1 MFESIK
7 DQIKNINKIVVVTGA
22 GISQESGIPTFRGK
36 DGLWRNHD
44 AMKLATI
51 DAFYDNPK
59 LVWEWYNERRKNIFQ
74 AQPNQGHK
82 AIAELEK
89 YAQVVV
95 LTQNIDGLH
104 KKAGSSKVLELHGSI
119 VTIKC
124 SVCDYKEEI
133 LTEISS
139 LPPLCKCGNILR
151 PDVVW
156 FGEVLPQNVWKN
168 AIDFASQCDLMIV
181 VGTSLVVSP
190 ANTLPIYAKQNDS
203 ILIEINPENT
213 DMSIDMDLVIRNTS
227 AVALPEFVSLFKKNH
242 SYD

>member
-1 MFESIK
+1 MFELIEDNIK
-7 DQIKNINKIVVVTGA
+7 KFEKIVFVTGA

-59 LVWEWYNERRKNIFQ
+59 LVWEWYNERRMNIFQ
-74 AQPNQGHK
+74 AQPNPGHI

-89 YAQVVV
+89 YAEVVV

-104 KKAGSSKVLELHGSI
+104 QKSGSSKVLELHGSI
-119 VTIKC
+119 VKIKC
-124 SVCDYKEEI
+124 SICDYKEDI
-133 LTEISS
+133 LTEITN

-156 FGEVLPQNVWKN
+156 FGEPLPQDVWQN
-168 AIDFASQCDLMIV
+168 AMNFARKCDLMVIA
-181 VGTSLVVSP
+181 GTSLVVSP
-190 ANTLPIYAKQNDS
+190 ANTLPIYAKQNNAT
-203 ILIEINPENT
+203 LIEINPEKT
-213 DMSIDMDLVIRNTS
+213 EMSGEMDLVIRNTS
-227 AVALPEFVSLFKKNH
+227 AESLPELVSLFKN
-242 SYD
+242 

>member
-7 DQIKNINKIVVVTGA
+7 DQIKNINKIVAVTGA

-59 LVWEWYNERRKNIFQ
+59 LVWEWYNERRRNIFQ

-89 YAQVVV
+89 YAQVTV

-104 KKAGSSKVLELHGSI
+104 QKAGSSKVLELHGSI
-119 VTIKC
+119 VKIKC
-124 SVCDYKEEI
+124 SVCDYNEEI
-133 LTEISS
+133 LTEISN
-139 LPPLCKCGNILR
+139 LPPLCKCGNVLR

-156 FGEVLPQNVWKN
+156 FGEALPQDVWQN
-168 AIDFASQCDLMIV
+168 AIVFASQCDLMIV

-190 ANTLPIYAKQNDS
+190 ANTLPIYAKQNNS

-213 DMSIDMDLVIRNTS
+213 DISDDMDLVIKDTS
-227 AVALPEFVSLFKKNH
+227 AVALPKFVSLFKKNQN
-242 SYD
+242 